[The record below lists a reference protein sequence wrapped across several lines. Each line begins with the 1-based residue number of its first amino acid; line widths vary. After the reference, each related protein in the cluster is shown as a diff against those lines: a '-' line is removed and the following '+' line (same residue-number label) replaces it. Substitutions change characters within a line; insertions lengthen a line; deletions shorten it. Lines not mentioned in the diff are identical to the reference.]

1 MATEEPPP
9 EPARRLFFA
18 LWPDEP
24 MRQAMAQ
31 AIRETVRASGGR
43 PVMPANLHVTL
54 AFLGSVPERR
64 LPELAQVARA
74 ATRDDAG
81 EPLELSFDHL
91 EYWRAAHLLCAA
103 PAQTSERTAAL
114 AGRLR
119 SALLRSVFA
128 PDLKSSWSVEVGTTG
143 PFRPHVTLARKVYRS
158 PRTIEMQSVT
168 WSFTDFVLV
177 DSKTLPEGSV
187 YTVLER
193 FPLRH

>member
-74 ATRDDAG
+74 AARDDAG

-91 EYWRAAHLLCAA
+91 EYWRPAHLLCAA
-103 PAQTSERTAAL
+103 PAEASERTAAL
-114 AGRLR
+114 AGRLH
-119 SALLRSVFA
+119 SALLTSVFA
-128 PDLKSSWSVEVGTTG
+128 PDLK
-143 PFRPHVTLARKVYRS
+143 PFRAHVTVARKVLRAGAAGEMHPVLWRFS
-158 PRTIEMQSVT
+158 TLALIESR
-168 WSFTDFVLV
+168 
-177 DSKTLPEGSV
+177 TLPAGALYSV
-187 YTVLER
+187 VESYGLCSR
-193 FPLRH
+193 D